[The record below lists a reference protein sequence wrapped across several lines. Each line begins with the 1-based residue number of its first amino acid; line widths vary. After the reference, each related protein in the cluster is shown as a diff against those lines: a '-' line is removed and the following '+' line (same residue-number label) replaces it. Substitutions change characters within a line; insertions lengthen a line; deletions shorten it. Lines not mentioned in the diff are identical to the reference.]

1 MPPMM
6 VAPDRETPGTSA
18 STWHRPTP
26 KARLTGMPSTACTV
40 GAGRSRSTT
49 SITTPPA
56 TKATPM
62 TTGL

>member
-6 VAPDRETPGTSA
+6 VAPERDTPGTSA
-18 STWHRPTP
+18 STWQAPTP
-26 KARLTGMPSTACTV
+26 KARLTGRPSMACTV
-40 GAGRSRSTT
+40 GAGRSRSTS
-49 SITTPPA
+49 SITRPPA